1 MRKKSITA
9 FLCVYA
15 ALCIS
20 YCAASSA
27 MVPADKDIIAESE
40 SVRTEETSSEKSSL
54 SSRVQNSSESSNTE
68 SPEISDEGDISA
80 ADMEES
86 SESADD
92 TVLSEPEENNEVTIQ
107 DSTVTEDSTE
117 LPEEIIQEYDNGQ
130 QYEEEIEEE
139 SEDEIVEE
147 KPSLEEFL
155 RGLRCSGCRHNC
167 SLLSPRCMNGARK
180 ASQAESQYNE
190 MYNM

>member
-20 YCAASSA
+20 YCVASSA
-27 MVPADKDIIAESE
+27 IVPDNDDLIAVTESIQ
-40 SVRTEETSSEKSSL
+40 TEEASSEKSSL
-54 SSRVQNSSESSNTE
+54 SSKKETSSESSNTE
-68 SPEISDEGDISA
+68 SSDISSGN
-80 ADMEES
+80 DITVPDTEKS
-86 SESADD
+86 SDSYTA
-92 TVLSEPEENNEVTIQ
+92 LPEPEENNETPLQ
-107 DSTVTEDSTE
+107 DNTETEDSIDP
-117 LPEEIIQEYDNGQ
+117 PEEIIQEYDDGQ

-147 KPSLEEFL
+147 KPTLEEFL

-167 SLLSPRCMNGARK
+167 TLLSPRCMNGARK
-180 ASQAESQYNE
+180 ASQAESQY
-190 MYNM
+190 YNS